1 MTPDAAS
8 ILRATEADLLEIS
21 KEAAR
26 ADWIY
31 LTYVTDD
38 TERLTADATRRAIE
52 STMAAARR
60 TAGLSRD
67 GLSEADRRKIE
78 LLRLSL
84 PLAVPAD
91 PAAAAETTALVAR
104 MTGVYGK

>member
-1 MTPDAAS
+1 MTSDAAAT
-8 ILRATEADLLEIS
+8 LRATEDELLEIS

-38 TERLTADATRRAIE
+38 TERLTADATRRAIDA
-52 STMAAARR
+52 TMAAARR
-60 TAGLSRD
+60 TSALARD

-84 PLAVPAD
+84 PLAVPSD
-91 PAAAAETTALVAR
+91 PAAAAETTALV
-104 MTGVYGK
+104 